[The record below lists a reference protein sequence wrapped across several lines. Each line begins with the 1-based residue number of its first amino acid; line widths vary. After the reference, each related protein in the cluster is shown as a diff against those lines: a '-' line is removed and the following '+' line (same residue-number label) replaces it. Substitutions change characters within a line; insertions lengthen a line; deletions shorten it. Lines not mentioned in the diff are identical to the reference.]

1 MLILSKNYSTEK
13 KIMRILQLCNKAP
26 YPANDGSSIAIC
38 TLAEG
43 LADNGVE
50 LHLLCINTKKHFK
63 PEENIDTA
71 FKEKTKY
78 QSVFQN
84 TNTSFTGA
92 FKNLFSSDSYF
103 VSRFF
108 FKEFE
113 DQLIKKLES
122 FSFDII
128 QLEGV
133 FMASYIPTIKRFS
146 KAKIVLRSHNV
157 EHQIWERHLQNE
169 KSSFKKRYLTLQNNR
184 LKAFEINAF
193 KESDA
198 IVTITDEDKKNISLI
213 CPEKPVYT
221 CLTGIN
227 LNSYVQVNHSKHENT
242 LFHFASMDWMPNI
255 EAVDW
260 FMTLVWEKVVKEKP
274 EAKLVLAGRGMPERL
289 KKLASKNITIIDDV
303 KNSSDFYHTYDIML
317 VPLWSGSGL
326 RIKLVE
332 GLAYGKAIITTSIG
346 AEGIPYTK
354 NRDFIIADTSE
365 DFARSIIKLLSDDE
379 QKQNLQR
386 AARALAEASF
396 DYKVIATNLISFYKD
411 LIK

>member
-1 MLILSKNYSTEK
+1 
-13 KIMRILQLCNKAP
+13 MRILQLCNKAP

-38 TLAEG
+38 TIAEG
-43 LADNGVE
+43 LADNGIE
-50 LHLLCINTKKHFK
+50 LHLLSINTKKHFK
-63 PEENIDTA
+63 PEENIDLK
-71 FKEKTKY
+71 FKEKTNY
-78 QSVFQN
+78 QSVYQN
-84 TNTSFTGA
+84 TNTSLPGA
-92 FKNLFSSDSYF
+92 FKNLFSSESYF

-108 FKEFE
+108 FKEYE
-113 DQLIKKLES
+113 DQLIKKLQS
-122 FSFDII
+122 VSFDII

-169 KSSFKKRYLTLQNNR
+169 KNSIKKNYLTIQNNR

-193 KESDA
+193 EESDA
-198 IVTITDEDKKNISLI
+198 IVTITDEDKKNISAI
-213 CPEKPVYT
+213 CPGKRVYT
-221 CLTGIN
+221 CLTGVN
-227 LNSYVQVNHSKHENT
+227 LNSYSQVSNPEYPNT

-260 FMTLVWEKVVKEKP
+260 LMNTVWDKVIAQKP
-274 EAKLVLAGRGMPERL
+274 DAKLVLAGRGMPERL

-303 KNSSDFYHTYDIML
+303 KDSSEFYRTYDIML

-354 NRDFIIADTSE
+354 NKDFLIADSSE
-365 DFARSIIKLLSDDE
+365 DFTKAILTLLSDDML
-379 QKQNLQR
+379 KQNLQR
-386 AARALAEASF
+386 SARALAESSF
-396 DYKVIATNLISFYKD
+396 DYKHIAANLIAFYKD
-411 LIK
+411 LVK